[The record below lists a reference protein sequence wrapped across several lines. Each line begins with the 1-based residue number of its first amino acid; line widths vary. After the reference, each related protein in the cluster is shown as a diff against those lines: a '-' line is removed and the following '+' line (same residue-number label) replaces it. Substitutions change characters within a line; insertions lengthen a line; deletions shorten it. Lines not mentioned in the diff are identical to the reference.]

1 MNKRILVAIVVVIVV
16 AAVLV
21 AAWQLNLFTP
31 AQTIKIGVVAG
42 MQTVEGQDI
51 ERAARL
57 AIDEIN
63 AAGGVRVEHLGKNL
77 TMELVLVDT
86 VDDGASSTAGPV
98 TRAITDQGVDI
109 LICGATTG
117 GTLSGQIPAITNR
130 VPFLITGASLNLVT
144 RRGSLPEG
152 NTLRINDTEGM
163 SYMFHYCT
171 TISDYSKTVTHFL
184 ADSVKPLLD
193 STYTFDS
200 TRRLRLAVLH
210 RDDGYGRGVRDVTS
224 SLITADNLPINVVA
238 NVSYAT
244 SATTYQA
251 QLISIKASNPDA

>member
-63 AAGGVRVEHLGKNL
+63 AAGGVRVENLGKNL
-77 TMELVLVDT
+77 TMELVLVD
-86 VDDGASSTAGPV
+86 PV

-109 LICGATTG
+109 LIGGATTG

-152 NTLRINDTEGM
+152 NALRINDTEGM

-171 TISDYSKTVTHFL
+171 TIADYTET
-184 ADSVKPLLD
+184 
-193 STYTFDS
+193 
-200 TRRLRLAVLH
+200 
-210 RDDGYGRGVRDVTS
+210 
-224 SLITADNLPINVVA
+224 
-238 NVSYAT
+238 
-244 SATTYQA
+244 
-251 QLISIKASNPDA
+251 